1 MKKHLLSL
9 LLSVSVLAPLLAIG
23 AQAQYSIKIIKVD
36 VPFEFHAQGRP
47 YPAGSYVVRREESFL
62 YLGDSNGRVLTVLTA
77 IALINQTPAPASK
90 LVFYQYQGM
99 HLLTQVLWEGEK
111 TGSELIRKG
120 REEEV
125 ARRIVPTKVERAEAS
140 SRP

>member
-47 YPAGSYVVRREESFL
+47 YPAGSYVVRREGSFL
-62 YLGDSNGRVLTVLTA
+62 YLGDSNGRVLTVLTP
-77 IALINQTPAPASK
+77 IALMNQTPAAASK
-90 LVFYQYQGM
+90 LMFYQYQKM

-111 TGSELIRKG
+111 TGAELIRKG

-125 ARRIVPTKVERAEAS
+125 AGRIVPAKVERAEAS